1 MVKFSYY
8 GHSAFLLDDGQHKV
22 LVDPFLTGNP
32 KATVKP
38 ENVKCDFILVSHA
51 HGDHLGNAPEIAYNT
66 GAAIVSTPEVI
77 SEAESIGRLT
87 CYPMNLG
94 GSLNLSFGKVRMTLA
109 QHSAGVPGGTA
120 CGFVINIGGLNIY
133 YAGDTALFS
142 DMQIIGRKDKL
153 DYAVLP
159 IGDNYTMGLEDAAQ
173 AAQWLGAKHVIPVHY
188 DTWPV
193 IAQDVQMFKEL
204 TEKVAHAQ
212 VHILAPGE
220 DLELTKD

>member
-8 GHSAFLLDDGQHKV
+8 GHSAFLLDDGKHKV

-38 ENVKCDFILVSHA
+38 ENVKCDFVLVSHA

-66 GAAIVSTPEVI
+66 GAGLITTPEVI

-87 CYPMNLG
+87 CHPMNLG
-94 GSLNLSFGKVRMTLA
+94 GSLDLPFGRVRMTPAL
-109 QHSAGVPGGTA
+109 HSAGVPGGIA
-120 CGFVINIGGLNIY
+120 CGFVINIGGLNLY

-142 DMQIIGRKDKL
+142 DMQLIGQRDRI

-159 IGDNYTMGLEDAAQ
+159 IGDNYTMGSEDAVQ
-173 AAQWLGAKHVIPVHY
+173 AVKFLGARHVIPVHY
-188 DTWPV
+188 NTWPV
-193 IAQDVQMFKEL
+193 IAQDAQEFKAL
-204 TEKVAHAQ
+204 AEKETQAKVLI
-212 VHILAPGE
+212 VEPGGE
-220 DLELTKD
+220 LELA